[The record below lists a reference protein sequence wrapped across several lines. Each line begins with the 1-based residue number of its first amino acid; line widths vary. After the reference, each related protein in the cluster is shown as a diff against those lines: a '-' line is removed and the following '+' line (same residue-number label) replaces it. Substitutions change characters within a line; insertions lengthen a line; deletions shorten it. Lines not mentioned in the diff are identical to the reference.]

1 MTAPMPADRVLG
13 RGSLTALVLNSV
25 VGSGVFVLPGTIA
38 GILGWQAM
46 GAWGAAAIMIGI
58 MIACFAEVASRF
70 NGAGGAY
77 LYTQAA
83 FGPFIGIQM
92 AWLTYFA
99 RCLSAAAQANLFT
112 TALAEFFPWAAT
124 RTGQVSLT
132 TLFIGGL
139 AAINIRGTGAGAQ
152 TSNAFAV
159 IKIVALSVFAA
170 AGLGF
175 LMSGYSTM
183 HTNPTDPTLHGWLS
197 TFLLLVFAYGGF
209 EGALIP
215 LAEAKDPRRDAP
227 RALMT
232 GFALVI
238 VLYLGVQ
245 LAVLVMV
252 QDAAHA
258 PRPLALAARHMA
270 GAPGAVAM
278 TILVVASVYGWMA
291 SNMLNM
297 PRLTAAMAHD
307 GVLPRVLGTLHPRFR
322 TPWASIILFA
332 VVSWSLAL
340 TAGLL
345 QNVSLAAVARL
356 FPYAGVCL
364 TLVVLR
370 RREARGESLGG
381 AESARFVIPGGTV
394 LGVLG
399 VVFALAIAAQMNARE
414 LVSMVVLVTA
424 AALHWATSR
433 GRAASGAAA

>member
-1 MTAPMPADRVLG
+1 MTAPTAADRVLG
-13 RGSLTALVLNSV
+13 RGSLTALVLNSI

-38 GILGWQAM
+38 GILGWQAL
-46 GAWGAAAIMIGI
+46 GAWGTAAIMIGI

-70 NGAGGAY
+70 TGAGGAY

-83 FGPFIGIQM
+83 FGPFVGIQM

-99 RCLSAAAQANLFT
+99 RCLSAAAQANLFC

-124 RTGQVSLT
+124 RGGQVTLT
-132 TLFIGGL
+132 TLFIGTL
-139 AAINIRGTGAGAQ
+139 AAINVRGTGAGAR

-159 IKIVALSVFAA
+159 IKIAALATFAS

-175 LMSGYSTM
+175 LVSGYSTM
-183 HTNPTDPTLHGWLS
+183 HTNPTDPTVHGWLS

-227 RALMT
+227 VALLT

-252 QDAAHA
+252 QDPAHA
-258 PRPLALAARHMA
+258 PRPVALAARHMA
-270 GAPGAVAM
+270 GAPGAVAI
-278 TILVVASVYGWMA
+278 TLLVVASVYGWMA

-297 PRLTAAMAHD
+297 PRLTAAMANN
-307 GVLPRVLGTLHPRFR
+307 GVLPASLGRLHPRYL
-322 TPWASIILFA
+322 TPWISIILFA
-332 VVSWSLAL
+332 IVSWALAL

-364 TLVVLR
+364 TLVVMR

-381 AESARFVIPGGTV
+381 AEAARFQLPGGSII
-394 LGVLG
+394 GVLG
-399 VVFALAIAAQMNARE
+399 VVVALGIAAQMNGRE
-414 LVSMVVLVTA
+414 LISMLAVVSAAGVHWALSRRTAAVTA
-424 AALHWATSR
+424 A
-433 GRAASGAAA
+433 

>member
-1 MTAPMPADRVLG
+1 MLG

-46 GAWGAAAIMIGI
+46 GAWSAAAVAIGV

-83 FGPFIGIQM
+83 FGPFVGIQM

-112 TALAEFFPWAAT
+112 TALAEFYPWAAT

-132 TLFIGGL
+132 TLFIGTL

-152 TSNAFAV
+152 TSNAFAI
-159 IKIVALSVFAA
+159 IKIASLAVFAA

-175 LMSGYSTM
+175 LASGYSTM

-227 RALMT
+227 RALLT
-232 GFALVI
+232 SFGLVI

-258 PRPLALAARHMA
+258 PRPLALAARHMV

-278 TILVVASVYGWMA
+278 TLLVVASVYGWMA

-297 PRLTAAMAHD
+297 PRLTAALAHD

-322 TPWASIILFA
+322 TPWASIVLFA

-364 TLVVLR
+364 TLVVMR

-381 AESARFVIPGGTV
+381 AESARFVIPAGEV
-394 LGVLG
+394 MGVLG
-399 VVFALAIAAQMNARE
+399 VVFALVIAAQMNARE
-414 LVSMVVLVTA
+414 LVSMLVLVTA
-424 AALHWATSR
+424 ATLHWAGSR
-433 GRAASGAAA
+433 GRAAGAAAA